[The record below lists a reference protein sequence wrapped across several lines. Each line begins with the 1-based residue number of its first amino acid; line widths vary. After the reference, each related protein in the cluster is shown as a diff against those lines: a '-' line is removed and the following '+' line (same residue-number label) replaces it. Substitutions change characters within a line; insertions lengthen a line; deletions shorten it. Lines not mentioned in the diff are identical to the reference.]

1 MNSGINSGFLKN
13 PDRNLKLLPN
23 DYLSRTNPEDLFYI
37 RQIQNM
43 RYSLPWI
50 IIAFGLIGN
59 IFILM
64 IFLKKSRRVS
74 SNGFCFSALAI
85 SDSLALIFMLLR
97 SMLKLQI
104 VGNVTVACKFIK
116 FIYHSSLQISSW
128 CLVLLTIDRLIAVV
142 FIFKYN
148 TWSKKFHALKVLI
161 GIILVV
167 LLINSHLLIFV
178 SSQAKQ
184 FDMPVEQTNQ
194 QYFLNRI
201 TTPRGRQQKPFYVCY
216 VDSLEYPTYFKYIYS
231 KWDVFHGLIYGGLPF
246 LIILASNVLIIA
258 KLTVLRN
265 KSVNRNKRSIKSGSQ
280 ESLDKVDPSIK
291 SIQITIMLLS
301 VAFVFLLFT
310 SPISIY
316 MTFFYEHM
324 TNVREVKK
332 EFIKVILRYIGYCNN
347 AVNFYVYIVLSNE
360 FRKEFIKTIR
370 SCFKCKKMSLASSSL
385 CTRSTEMGS
394 NDLYDS
400 YESPDKK
407 ESNRK
412 NKPKLRIKKNIY
424 NQSEQPFINRS
435 TASTSIDAVETFKEN
450 TRNKKLIY
458 YKDPDFSSNLS
469 INKHLKGDEENTT
482 RDASSREPFINPNP
496 TYV

>member
-1 MNSGINSGFLKN
+1 
-13 PDRNLKLLPN
+13 
-23 DYLSRTNPEDLFYI
+23 
-37 RQIQNM
+37 
-43 RYSLPWI
+43 
-50 IIAFGLIGN
+50 
-59 IFILM
+59 
-64 IFLKKSRRVS
+64 VS
-74 SNGFCFSALAI
+74 SE
-85 SDSLALIFMLLR
+85 
-97 SMLKLQI
+97 
-104 VGNVTVACKFIK
+104 
-116 FIYHSSLQISSW
+116 
-128 CLVLLTIDRLIAVV
+128 
-142 FIFKYN
+142 
-148 TWSKKFHALKVLI
+148 
-161 GIILVV
+161 
-167 LLINSHLLIFV
+167 
-178 SSQAKQ
+178 AKQ
-184 FDMPVEQTNQ
+184 FDMPIEQTNQ

-246 LIILASNVLIIA
+246 LIILVSNILIIA

-469 INKHLKGDEENTT
+469 INKHLKGVDEEKTT
-482 RDASSREPFINPNP
+482 REPFINPNP